1 MVQIRIIAQVVTQ
14 QILLG
19 MIIMRQENAL
29 AKLDIMMLVLKYVLP
44 VILLG
49 FTLIYFNLSNCLLV

>member
-14 QILLG
+14 QILLE
-19 MIIMRQENAL
+19 MIIMRQEYAL

-49 FTLIYFNLSNCLLV
+49 FTLIKIVFY

>member
-1 MVQIRIIAQVVTQ
+1 MVQIRIIAKVVTQ

-19 MIIMRQENAL
+19 MIIMRQEYAL

-49 FTLIYFNLSNCLLV
+49 FTLIKIVFY